1 VHPAKRTTHRPLARP
16 LLLLAALSA
25 ASLGLLVVAAAL
37 SDTSL
42 RPLTD
47 PFNWLASLDIA
58 AANNILGNA
67 AEVVAAV
74 LAVAVTV
81 VAIVVELAATRY
93 SHEIT
98 RLFLQDP
105 VNVGVLGLFV
115 LTTVQ
120 CVWAGTVLEASV
132 ANALVPQAGFAITL
146 ALVTS
151 SMLVLVPYIYYVFA
165 FLSPISVIDRI
176 CRNAYRVILKAE
188 GSNIPAS
195 QHQVQ
200 EAIDELEDVA
210 RSAIERADRGI
221 AIAAVDALSN
231 LLFDY
236 VQVRDRLPEGWF
248 DVTQSVATDSDFIA
262 LAPEAMAEVHSQGIW
277 LERKILRRYNSLVG
291 QSAGKVNARDVAYL
305 IGIQTQRMITELGP
319 VHPPYMELAQRS
331 FNSYLRATINARD
344 PRTAYYLLNLYRTA
358 ASALLRPGLE
368 RRVIEIAGY
377 LCEYGQIAHKNGITF
392 LLDSTANDLVQLIED
407 ACAAESPVVDDLLA
421 MLLELDQEI
430 KEESHEESLLGVRR
444 AQIRLATF
452 FLRQQDNE
460 RAQRIIEDL
469 RHERLERLE
478 RIRAQLLTDDR
489 ELFWELTDRGVS
501 FYFLAHEQRPY
512 LEPLFEAL
520 R

>member
-1 VHPAKRTTHRPLARP
+1 VTVHPVKPQKHQPLARP
-16 LLLLAALSA
+16 LLLFAALCA
-25 ASLGLLVVAAAL
+25 ASFGLLVLSATL

-47 PFNWLASLDIA
+47 PFNWLASLDIES
-58 AANNILGNA
+58 ANDILGNA

-115 LTTVQ
+115 ITTVQ
-120 CVWAGTVLEASV
+120 CVWTGTVLEASV
-132 ANALVPQAGFAITL
+132 AGALVPQAGFAITL
-146 ALVTS
+146 ALVTC
-151 SMLVLVPYIYYVFA
+151 SMLVLVPYMYYVFA
-165 FLSPISVIDRI
+165 FLSPISVIGRI

-195 QHQVQ
+195 QHMVQ
-200 EAIDELEDVA
+200 ESIDELQDVA

-221 AIAAVDALSN
+221 AMAAVEALWN

-248 DVTQSVATDSDFIA
+248 DVTQSVATDPDFIA
-262 LAPEAMAEVHSQGIW
+262 LAPEAMAEVRAEGIW

-291 QSAGKVNARDVAYL
+291 QSAGNARDVAYL

-319 VHPPYMELAQRS
+319 LLPQHMELGLRS
-331 FNSYLRATINARD
+331 FNSYLRATIGARD
-344 PRTAYYLLNLYRTA
+344 PRTAYYLMNLYRTA
-358 ASALLRPGLE
+358 ASALLRSGLE

-377 LCEYGQIAHKNGITF
+377 LSEYGQLAHKMGISF
-392 LLDSTANDLVQLIED
+392 LLETAANDLGQLIED
-407 ACAAESPVVDDLLA
+407 ACAADSPVVDDLLD

-444 AQIRLATF
+444 AQIQLATY
-452 FLRQQDNE
+452 FLRRQDDE
-460 RAQRIIEDL
+460 RAARIVEDL

-478 RIRAQLLTDDR
+478 RIRTQLMTDDR
-489 ELFWELTDRGVS
+489 EQFWELTDRGVNFS
-501 FYFLAHEQRPY
+501 FLAHDRRPF